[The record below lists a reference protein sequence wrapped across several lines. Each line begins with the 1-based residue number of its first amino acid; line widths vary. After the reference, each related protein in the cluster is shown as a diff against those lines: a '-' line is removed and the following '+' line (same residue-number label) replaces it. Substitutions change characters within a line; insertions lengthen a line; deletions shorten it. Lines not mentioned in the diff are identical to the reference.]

1 MEKTVYQE
9 FYGFREKPFAL
20 TPDPEFFFL
29 SETHWTALESLL
41 YGIQQRVGF
50 MVVTGEIGT
59 GKTTLG
65 RVLLEKLDKKVRT
78 AVIFNSFLTEGDL
91 LKVILQ
97 DFGFPCR
104 GRSKKDRMDS
114 LNLSLVERLSEG
126 ENAVLIID
134 EAQNLSVPVLEQ
146 IRMLSNLETEKEKI
160 LQIILMGQP
169 ELTQKLQSP
178 ALEQLNQRIA
188 IRHHLQ
194 PLPPVKTAE
203 YIHHRLRK
211 AGAQENITFSKSA
224 LKSIHQFSR
233 GTPRLINLLCD
244 RALLAGFMEQVH
256 QIDRGIIVQ
265 AAKSL
270 QGKEKGIAPG
280 FYVRWPVR
288 LIRWGS
294 ALLLIFFLFTFG
306 IHSGNSP
313 IFSWERAK
321 HFLGVKM
328 PSMAF
333 LPMGGPEE
341 SGPSNPAKERL
352 KNPLEAREGGRL
364 E

>member
-1 MEKTVYQE
+1 
-9 FYGFREKPFAL
+9 
-20 TPDPEFFFL
+20 
-29 SETHWTALESLL
+29 
-41 YGIQQRVGF
+41 
-50 MVVTGEIGT
+50 
-59 GKTTLG
+59 
-65 RVLLEKLDKKVRT
+65 
-78 AVIFNSFLTEGDL
+78 
-91 LKVILQ
+91 
-97 DFGFPCR
+97 
-104 GRSKKDRMDS
+104 
-114 LNLSLVERLSEG
+114 
-126 ENAVLIID
+126 
-134 EAQNLSVPVLEQ
+134 
-146 IRMLSNLETEKEKI
+146 
-160 LQIILMGQP
+160 
-169 ELTQKLQSP
+169 
-178 ALEQLNQRIA
+178 
-188 IRHHLQ
+188 
-194 PLPPVKTAE
+194 
-203 YIHHRLRK
+203 
-211 AGAQENITFSKSA
+211 
-224 LKSIHQFSR
+224 
-233 GTPRLINLLCD
+233 
-244 RALLAGFMEQVH
+244 MEQVH

-321 HFLGVKM
+321 HFLRVKM

>member
-1 MEKTVYQE
+1 
-9 FYGFREKPFAL
+9 
-20 TPDPEFFFL
+20 
-29 SETHWTALESLL
+29 
-41 YGIQQRVGF
+41 
-50 MVVTGEIGT
+50 
-59 GKTTLG
+59 
-65 RVLLEKLDKKVRT
+65 
-78 AVIFNSFLTEGDL
+78 
-91 LKVILQ
+91 
-97 DFGFPCR
+97 
-104 GRSKKDRMDS
+104 MDA
-114 LNLSLVERLSEG
+114 LNLSLIERLSQG

-134 EAQNLSVPVLEQ
+134 EAQNLSIPVLEQ

-169 ELTQKLQSP
+169 ELTQKLQSS

-188 IRHHLQ
+188 IRHHLR
-194 PLPPVKTAE
+194 PLPPAKTEE
-203 YIHHRLRK
+203 YIHHRLRT

-244 RALLAGFMEQVH
+244 RALLAGFMEQTH
-256 QIDRGIIVQ
+256 QIDRGIIGQ

-270 QGKEKGIAPG
+270 QGKERGIVPG
-280 FYVRWPVR
+280 SRVSWPIR

-294 ALLLIFFLFTFG
+294 ALLVIFLLFTLG
-306 IHSGNSP
+306 IHPENSP
-313 IFSWERAK
+313 IFSWQTAK
-321 HFLGVKM
+321 QFLEAKM

-333 LPMGGPEE
+333 LPMGEPEG

-352 KNPLEAREGGRL
+352 KSPLEPREGGGL